1 MSLSLAEHH
10 GIPLGRYE
18 FHKIKKELRECELLI
33 DEILI
38 AKDKRAYEKLRN
50 QLRNL
55 VASTFNDKRRDA
67 LNEAIEYLV
76 NLDAD
81 TFTKKHIAKVESII
95 ESHLGEDLAKVTEE
109 TSKELTEKIVKLS
122 IKEVAQM
129 VDLKLVF
136 DVKDKEAANIL
147 NQQLVF
153 SVGEY
158 HTTTLQPEVNKT
170 LTEYFTSK
178 KTIDE
183 VAKDFEKQFKNIT
196 DKDESYFEGLAEHYA
211 NRTRQLGR
219 VNGYEQAGVA
229 YIEIVAVMDDRTSDI
244 CEYMNGQ
251 IIPIANAIELRDNLL
266 AAESPDETK
275 SVAPWLSVDD
285 IKDSDLPVGMSFPP
299 YHFRCRTDTKAYFK

>member
-1 MSLSLAEHH
+1 MSLAHH
-10 GIPLGRYE
+10 FNIPVGRYE
-18 FHKIKKELRECELLI
+18 FHKVKKELRECELIL
-33 DEILI
+33 DDILI
-38 AKDKRAYEKLRN
+38 EKDKRAYEKLRN

-122 IKEVAQM
+122 IKEVGQM

-136 DVKDKEAANIL
+136 DVKDKEAAGIL
-147 NQQLVF
+147 NQQLIF
-153 SVGEY
+153 SVGDY

-170 LTEYFTSK
+170 LTEYFTSN

-183 VAKDFEKQFKNIT
+183 VAKDFEKQFQNIT
-196 DKDESYFEGLAEHYA
+196 DKDESYFEGLAEHHA
-211 NRTRQLGR
+211 NRTRELGH
-219 VNGYEQAGVA
+219 VNGYEQAGIEA
-229 YIEIVAVMDDRTSDI
+229 LEIVAVLDDRTSEI

-251 IIPIANAIELRDNLL
+251 IIPIANAIELRDKIL
-266 AAESPDETK
+266 AAETPDEIK
-275 SVAPWLSVDD
+275 DAAPWLSVDD
-285 IKDSDLPVGMSFPP
+285 IKDSDLPVGMSLPP
-299 YHFRCRTDTKAYFK
+299 YHFRCRTTTKAYFK